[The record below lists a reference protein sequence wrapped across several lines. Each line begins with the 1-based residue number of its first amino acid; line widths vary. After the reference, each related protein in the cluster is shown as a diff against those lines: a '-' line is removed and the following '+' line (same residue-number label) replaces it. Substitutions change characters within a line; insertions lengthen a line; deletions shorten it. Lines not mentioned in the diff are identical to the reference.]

1 MITYFTP
8 TTLTESTPY
17 NQIIG
22 LVPVTFDG
30 IVNEWCCYQGYRKKH
45 AFIVNESCCYQG
57 YRKKHA
63 FIATQMPLPNTQVD
77 FWRMVDDFDVAA
89 IVMIN
94 PLTPGDEVG
103 LLQHV
108 IFIFVWH
115 RNSSFPDFARDIP
128 FIILRMSSST

>member
-30 IVNEWCCYQGYRKKH
+30 IVD
-45 AFIVNESCCYQG
+45 ESCCYQG

-77 FWRMVDDFDVAA
+77 FWRMVDDFDVVA

-108 IFIFVWH
+108 IFIF
-115 RNSSFPDFARDIP
+115 
-128 FIILRMSSST
+128 LC